1 MAAPNSVCGSHCFL
15 ILEAPLRVFDPHC
28 PPWWVL
34 LEDPHPSQGPWP
46 WRASQEG
53 AAFKAQW
60 LTVHKLFPSLSECTT
75 QCSGD

>member
-1 MAAPNSVCGSHCFL
+1 MAAPNSVCGSRCFL

-46 WRASQEG
+46 RRASQEG
-53 AAFKAQW
+53 LPLK
-60 LTVHKLFPSLSECTT
+60 PSGLQYTSCFRH
-75 QCSGD
+75 